1 MFVRPGAWL
10 PADRRIHH
18 QYLSDVINRV
28 ESKKAATLTPA
39 LQEFKQLI
47 ETNARIYMYFVQMFE
62 EIPRKHPYW
71 NDPTGHKQIRDYEHM
86 LQVLNHIVTRPPE
99 WTQSAANVG
108 VVGVPM
114 CALFDYPMG
123 TPR

>member
-1 MFVRPGAWL
+1 M
-10 PADRRIHH
+10 
-18 QYLSDVINRV
+18 INRV